1 MKTITFL
8 AGMLMSCSLAAA
20 DIYEFRREPLQPPST
35 KQVVKPAAKP
45 AANVVKP
52 VTRPAD
58 VKAAVTQSSG
68 RPCPT
73 DKNKTCSER

>member
-20 DIYEFRREPLQPPST
+20 DIYEFNREPVQPAPA
-35 KQVVKPAAKP
+35 KQPVKPAPKP
-45 AANVVKP
+45 ATNVVKP

-58 VKAAVTQSSG
+58 VKTAVTQSSG

-73 DKNKTCSER
+73 DNNKTCSER

>member
-20 DIYEFRREPLQPPST
+20 DIYEFNREPVQPPPA
-35 KQVVKPAAKP
+35 KQAVKPAPKP

-52 VTRPAD
+52 VTRPAEA
-58 VKAAVTQSSG
+58 KTAGAQASNY
-68 RPCPT
+68 PCPVG
-73 DKNKTCSER
+73 KSCSER

>member
-8 AGMLMSCSLAAA
+8 AGMLISCSLAAA
-20 DIYEFRREPLQPPST
+20 DIYEFNREPVQPAPA
-35 KQVVKPAAKP
+35 KQPVKPAPKQ

-58 VKAAVTQSSG
+58 AKTAGTQSSSY
-68 RPCPT
+68 PCPAG
-73 DKNKTCSER
+73 KSCSEH